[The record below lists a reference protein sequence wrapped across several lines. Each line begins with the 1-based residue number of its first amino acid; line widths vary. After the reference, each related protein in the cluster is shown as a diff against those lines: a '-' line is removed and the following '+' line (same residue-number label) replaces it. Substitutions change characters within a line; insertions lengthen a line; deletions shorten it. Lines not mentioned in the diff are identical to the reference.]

1 MALGR
6 WRQVRAQMATG
17 CQGRGG
23 MGGGENVQ
31 SWEGAEVFQVAGVE
45 RIVKLVAER
54 AVALAGRM
62 DGAELILKYGRY
74 GKQWTNGPGG
84 EGATEERQQWMGR
97 KTRGRLKWHV

>member
-6 WRQVRAQMATG
+6 WRQVRAQMGTS
-17 CQGRGG
+17 CQGRGV

-62 DGAELILKYGRY
+62 DGAELILKDGRY
-74 GKQWTNGPGG
+74 GKQWTNGPGR
-84 EGATEERQQWMGR
+84 EGTTEERQQWMGR